1 MSAYCDH
8 PSCGHR
14 RATRS
19 TEELP
24 DAVKGDMGKV
34 CDDCWRELLVLAVV
48 LGYDDLAVGA

>member
-1 MSAYCDH
+1 MRFCDH

-14 RATRS
+14 RAERS